1 MKRRKFFNNDR
12 RNELVSEL
20 KKDFKPILE
29 KLSVPVTTYAKSNPK
44 KTFLLMIAIVIINII
59 TLFFFTD
66 AFKTKGGSGLNGL
79 KFPELKHSVSNG
91 AIPDIEVSFKNIRK
105 VKAMRD
111 TLNYLMA
118 LKQMSFQ
125 DTLTFIRVTDEFQ
138 KVTSGRARLAPV
150 SLEDLRGAGKIHN
163 TTKDTTANK

>member
-1 MKRRKFFNNDR
+1 MKQRKFSNSDR
-12 RNELVSEL
+12 KNEMITEL
-20 KKDFKPILE
+20 KNDFKPILE
-29 KLSVPVTTYAKSNPK
+29 KLSVPVTTFAKRNPK
-44 KTFLLMIAIVIINII
+44 KTLLLMIAIVMINII

-66 AFKTKGGSGLNGL
+66 AFKTKEGSGLTGV
-79 KFPELKHSVSNG
+79 KFPELKHSVNNG

-125 DTLTFIRVTDEFQ
+125 DTLTFVRVTDEFQ
-138 KVTSGRARLAPV
+138 KITSGRAGLAPV
-150 SLEDLRGAGKIHN
+150 SLEDLRGAGKKHN
-163 TTKDTTANK
+163 ITKDTTINK